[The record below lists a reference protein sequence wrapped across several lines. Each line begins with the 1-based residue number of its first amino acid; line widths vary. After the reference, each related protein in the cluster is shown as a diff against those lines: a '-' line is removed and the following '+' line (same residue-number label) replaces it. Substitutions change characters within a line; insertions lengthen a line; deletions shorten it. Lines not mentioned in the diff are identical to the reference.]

1 MCNCNQKRIA
11 YSTQNDMSSK
21 GLVKVMLTQNDSL
34 VLNGDITGRTYVFK
48 TTNDVNWVDSR
59 DVISMKK
66 QKGLQIFN

>member
-1 MCNCNQKRIA
+1 MCNCNQKRTA
-11 YSTQNDMSSK
+11 YSTQNDMSK
-21 GLVKVMLTQNDSL
+21 GLVKVMLIQNGSL
-34 VLNGDITGRTYVFK
+34 VLNGDITGRTYVFR